1 MEEQGREGI
10 GNPIF
15 HRSETWFTP
24 LSPEDLKAQLLEAF
38 SDKRYAV
45 QTTDDDIQVFAGS
58 KLLYKAWGELIPW
71 GQDNAPV
78 GLTLSVRPALEGGS
92 EVTAAVFDRFGWRLT
107 DKTFFGADETF
118 TSKMDHL
125 MQTARTVSGL

>member
-24 LSPEDLKAQLLEAF
+24 LSPEDLKAQFLEAF

-45 QTTDDDIQVFAGS
+45 QTTDDDIQVFTGS
-58 KLLYKAWGELIPW
+58 KLLYKTWGELIPW
-71 GQDNAPV
+71 GRNNAPV
-78 GLTLSVRPALEGGS
+78 GLRLSVRPAPEGGS
-92 EVTAAVFDRFGWRLT
+92 EVEAAAFDRFGFRWT
-107 DKTFFGADETF
+107 DKTFLGAEENF
-118 TSKMDHL
+118 TSRMDGL
-125 MQTARTVSGL
+125 MQTARTASER